1 MLRLRVVACLLAAAS
16 LALTGCRD
24 TRRDAARSYLQA
36 HPPEN
41 LEVVSVPEDFT
52 FSSRADGSHTVVS
65 VRYRSIHPTVA
76 VHDAFTLPRGKAID
90 QRLSALRRWALASL
104 PADDP
109 TRQTILEGATHAPFP
124 TKEIVTPAGTEAE
137 GLVELSMQKQGD
149 SWQITEVTNSTSVP
163 GAADPGDRVP
173 AADSETVS
181 NQLAALEATADR
193 LEKLRADYLARREQA
208 AAKSL
213 AALRAQ
219 LRTGRTFAG
228 ALADGSPTRLVI
240 VRGLDAGEPAVAVV
254 SRDGLEPFT
263 VRFTGKLAQEPSGE
277 YRWRA
282 ANAMLVAGTPP
293 DRDLS
298 LTLAAADR
306 DLLAQLEGLSQSA
319 LRLRPT
325 GQADLIPD
333 ATLPPAT
340 R

>member
-1 MLRLRVVACLLAAAS
+1 MPRLRVVACLLAAAS

-24 TRRDAARSYLQA
+24 TRREAARSYLQA

-41 LEVVSVPEDFT
+41 FEVISVPEDFT
-52 FSSRADGSHTVVS
+52 ISSRADGSHTVVS

-76 VHDAFTLPRGKAID
+76 VHDAFMLPRGKAID
-90 QRLSALRRWALASL
+90 QRLSAVRGWALASI
-104 PADDP
+104 PAGDS
-109 TRQTILEGATHAPFP
+109 TRQAILEGATHPPLP

-149 SWQITEVTNSTSVP
+149 SWQITELTNSTSVP
-163 GAADPGDRVP
+163 GVADPGDRVP
-173 AADSETVS
+173 PVDSETVS
-181 NQLAALEATADR
+181 TQLAALEATAAR

-219 LRTGRTFAG
+219 LRTGHTFASSMP
-228 ALADGSPTRLVI
+228 DGSPIRLVI
-240 VRGLDAGEPAVAVV
+240 VRGLDAGEPAVTVV
-254 SRDGLEPFT
+254 SREGLEPFT

-282 ANAMLVAGTPP
+282 ANALLVAGTPP
-293 DRDLS
+293 DRGLS

-306 DLLAQLEGLSQSA
+306 DLLAQLEGLGQSE
-319 LRLRPT
+319 LRLRST